1 MAKTNVAEKVTEK
14 KVAQKI
20 DYKALAESIEN
31 AFKSDKT
38 VDVVADTKKDY
49 PKSMTENDYRY
60 IHFYNPGTEKNMF
73 GLYIKSNAAKFAV
86 ANNVG
91 EYLDK
96 GLTVSPVEKK
106 IKGEKKIAYLVVSC
120 PHTDIVDTAKKII
133 TAYAQ
138 KPAKAEKP
146 AKQEKAVEK
155 KSTAPAKKSPA
166 KNATAKKTT
175 TKKVVN
181 K

>member
-1 MAKTNVAEKVTEK
+1 MNKTTDKKVTKTVSAAKATQQAEQSK
-14 KVAQKI
+14 PKT

-38 VDVVADTKKDY
+38 VDVVADTKKEY

-86 ANNVG
+86 ATNVSQ
-91 EYLDK
+91 YLDK
-96 GLTVSPVEKK
+96 GLSISPVEKK
-106 IKGEKKIAYLVVSC
+106 IKGEKKVAYVVVSC

-133 TAYAQ
+133 SAYQ
-138 KPAKAEKP
+138 SKPEKKSESKAEKR
-146 AKQEKAVEK
+146 VEK
-155 KSTAPAKKSPA
+155 S
-166 KNATAKKTT
+166 TAKKTT
-175 TKKVVN
+175 AKKVAN

>member
-133 TAYAQ
+133 SAYQ
-138 KPAKAEKP
+138 SKPAKAEKTK
-146 AKQEKAVEK
+146 AEKPEKKAEPKKVVEK
-155 KSTAPAKKSPA
+155 KPTTTVKK
-166 KNATAKKTT
+166 T
-175 TKKVVN
+175 TKKVAN